1 MQINYLSFFSR
12 LVNLALCPSL
22 VYGDSLENY
31 WV

>member
-1 MQINYLSFFSR
+1 MQMNCLSSFFLR

-31 WV
+31 